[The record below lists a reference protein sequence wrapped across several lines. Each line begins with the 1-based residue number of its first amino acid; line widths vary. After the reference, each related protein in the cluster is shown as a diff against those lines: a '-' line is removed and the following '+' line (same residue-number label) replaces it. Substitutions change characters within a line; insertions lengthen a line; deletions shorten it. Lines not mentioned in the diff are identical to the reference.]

1 MSARHRFKAETLAA
15 LFQAVEM
22 DDVVDPVV
30 SLPDPVPVACSEKDM
45 KACFDLCVQFWHE
58 HADRRAL
65 CDLVATLLVTGDL
78 PQDARVRYK
87 HIRASYK
94 QLRFALVL
102 YGRRHKAP
110 LLFRSTVALMG
121 HLQDAFR
128 NRRRLAVPA
137 YALLLR
143 LFLLWPA
150 WLAVRREVEQVRL
163 DDATGF
169 LAFRKLELRRLAS
182 WLGEGA
188 LTGRRF
194 HMMRK
199 VVSRQVSFYDAMRTL
214 RPDEQVYRMSRFLSA
229 INGLMGSMHDDL
241 VEQAGNGHRDYNR
254 DRFPMPADIRWRLE
268 ALTASYPL
276 AAAA

>member
-1 MSARHRFKAETLAA
+1 MSARHTFKAETLAA
-15 LFQAVEM
+15 LFQAVET

-30 SLPDPVPVACSEKDM
+30 SLPSPVPVACSAEDM
-45 KACFDLCVQFWHE
+45 QACFDLCLQFWYE
-58 HADRRAL
+58 QVDRRAM
-65 CDLVATLLVTGDL
+65 CDLVATLLVAGDL

-87 HIRASYK
+87 HIRAAYK
-94 QLRFALVL
+94 QQRFALVL
-102 YGRRHKAP
+102 YGRHHKAP
-110 LLFRSTVALMG
+110 LLFRATVALMG

-128 NRRRLAVPA
+128 NRRRLAVPL

-143 LFLLWPA
+143 MLLTWPA
-150 WLAVRREVEQVRL
+150 WLAVRREVENVRL
-163 DDATGF
+163 DDAEGF
-169 LAFRKLELRRLAS
+169 LAFRKDEFRRLAS
-182 WLGEGA
+182 WLEGGA
-188 LTGRRF
+188 LTGHRF

-254 DRFPMPADIRWRLE
+254 DRFPMPEDIRGRLQ
-268 ALTASYPL
+268 ALTESYPL
-276 AAAA
+276 APAA